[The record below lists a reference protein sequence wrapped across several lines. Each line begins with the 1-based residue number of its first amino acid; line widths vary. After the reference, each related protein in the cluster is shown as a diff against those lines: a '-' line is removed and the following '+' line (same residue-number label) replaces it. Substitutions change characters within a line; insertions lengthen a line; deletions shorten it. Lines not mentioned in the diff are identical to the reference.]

1 MSASGA
7 SSPADAMSP
16 IKRTLYLVLGWF
28 FVALGIV
35 GAFLPLL
42 PTTPFLLL
50 AIWFFAR
57 SSPKMEAWL
66 FNHPRFGPPLRDW
79 RDERAIPRRAK
90 IMAVSLIA
98 ASYALMWFT
107 AKPSPKVAAVTAVIL
122 CCSALFVVTRNS
134 PSRK

>member
-1 MSASGA
+1 
-7 SSPADAMSP
+7 MSP
-16 IKRTLYLVLGWF
+16 IKRTVYLVLGWI
-28 FVALGIV
+28 FVAIGIV

-57 SSPKMEAWL
+57 SSPKMESWL
-66 FNHPRFGPPLRDW
+66 FNHPRFGPGLRAW

-90 IMAVSLIA
+90 IMAVCLIA

-107 AKPSPKVAAVTAVIL
+107 AKPSPTVAVVTAAIL
-122 CCSALFVVTRNS
+122 CCSGLFIVTRNS